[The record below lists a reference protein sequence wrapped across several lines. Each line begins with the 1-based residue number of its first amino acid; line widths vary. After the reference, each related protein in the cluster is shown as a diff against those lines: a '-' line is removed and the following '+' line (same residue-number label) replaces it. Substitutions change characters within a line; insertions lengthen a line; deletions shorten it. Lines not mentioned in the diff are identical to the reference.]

1 MVTPPMPIM
10 RMFMTK
16 LQNINP
22 RGFQF
27 VDEAIKSGGNPIGI
41 WQQLS
46 SKMDPNQIQGILNNA
61 GQYGCPQSIINQFQ
75 GINKTLKDKGSQSEK
90 VQDNKPN

>member
-1 MVTPPMPIM
+1 MVTPPMPVM
-10 RMFMTK
+10 RMFMTR

-22 RGFQF
+22 QGFQL
-27 VDEAIKSGGNPIGI
+27 VDQAIKSGGNPMGI

-46 SKMDPNQIQGILNNA
+46 KQMNPNQVQGILNNA

-75 GINKTLKDKGSQSEK
+75 GINKNLKDTGSQSERT
-90 VQDNKPN
+90 QDNKPN